1 MVKVRVM
8 TSYIK
13 YTPEVAND
21 WKQAQADVQ
30 KDYPHQFRRM
40 LDASTASQMQ
50 SKLWLVNALEP
61 YHPKKV
67 AVIGGWFCHYLTEML
82 IDIGVELVQNFEIDE
97 DSKNISYKY
106 NKRYKDSGQYQ
117 CSVKDVMFKPLKR
130 KENPNV
136 DLDPEYCFD
145 TVINTS
151 CEHMFPMKRFV
162 ELNRP
167 YIDPLYVLQST
178 NEEQYDDHINCVS
191 GPEELAEQADIFPD
205 VLEHMT
211 LNNGMERYMVIGYD
225 SRGGQ

>member
-1 MVKVRVM
+1 M

-30 KDYPHQFRRM
+30 KDYPHQFRRV
-40 LDASTASQMQ
+40 LDASTSSQMQ

-82 IDIGVELVQNFEIDE
+82 IDIGAELVHNFEIDE

-106 NKRYKDSGQYQ
+106 NKRYKDDGRYQ
-117 CSVKDVMFKPLKR
+117 CSVKD
-130 KENPNV
+130 
-136 DLDPEYCFD
+136 
-145 TVINTS
+145 VINTS

-162 ELNRP
+162 ELNGE

-178 NEEQYDDHINCVS
+178 NEDQYDDHINCVS
-191 GPEELAEQADIFPD
+191 GPEELAEQAGIFPD
-205 VLEHMT
+205 ILEQMT

-225 SRGGQ
+225 SRG